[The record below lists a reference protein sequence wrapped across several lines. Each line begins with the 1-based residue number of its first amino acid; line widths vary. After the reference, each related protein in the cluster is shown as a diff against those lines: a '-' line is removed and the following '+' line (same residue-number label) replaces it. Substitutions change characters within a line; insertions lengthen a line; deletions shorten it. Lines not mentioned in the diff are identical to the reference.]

1 MSTVLVNT
9 AVIITVIIA
18 VVIVLGLIT
27 MTSRV
32 HRKEDTVAH
41 VR

>member
-18 VVIVLGLIT
+18 VVIVLGLIIIDIAGSPKRRYCST
-27 MTSRV
+27 R
-32 HRKEDTVAH
+32 
-41 VR
+41 